1 MIQNTE
7 LESQSCF
14 FPKEDCFDE
23 NGNIK
28 KEIYMRQF
36 PDFTKHDKKMTK
48 KKILKFLEKNCEN
61 HYFRLEILDTPFGCV
76 FHFLKDINQI
86 TEQDKD
92 NFFKEL
98 WDAIDSCV
106 INIKAFDFVSKNNFD
121 AMEIWGIDGD
131 NEPIIMFLYPYN
143 KGVIEIGDEK

>member
-1 MIQNTE
+1 MIKNTE

-14 FPKEDCFDE
+14 FPKEECFDE

-48 KKILKFLEKNCEN
+48 KKVLKFLEKNCEN
-61 HYFRLEILDTPFGCV
+61 QYFRLEILDTPFGCV
-76 FHFLKDINQI
+76 FRFLKDINQI

-92 NFFKEL
+92 SFFKEL

-131 NEPIIMFLYPYN
+131 NEPTIMFLYPYD